1 LAWLAGFS
9 VAMAIG
15 PCAAAD
21 SGARWPQFR
30 GPDASGTDVSK
41 PLPIAWDLAT
51 GANVRWNIEVPGLAH
66 ASPIAWGDRVFVTT
80 ATKPGESELR
90 VGLYGDIKSVAEKVP
105 HQWRLMAF
113 ELRTGKPIW
122 STAPFEAVP
131 RIQRHPKATHCNSTP
146 AIDRTHIVAM
156 FGSEGLFCFDTVGR
170 LRWRRDFGKLDAG
183 YHEVPGA
190 QWGFASSPVLRD
202 GRVYVLADVQ
212 KDSFVAAL
220 DADDGHTLWRAERRD
235 VPTWGSPVLVES
247 DGGLQVV
254 VNGWHHSG
262 AYDAATGR
270 ELWRLD
276 GGGNIPVPT
285 PIHAHG
291 LVYLTSAHGNAR
303 PMRAI
308 RTSARGDITPADIG
322 GTNEA
327 IVWAHPRQGCYLQT
341 PFVVGTNLRGMHR
354 QRRVDVFRR
363 RHGKDPLRRTL
374 GEWRAGLRGVAGV
387 RRTAPLFRE
396 RERGGPRR
404 GSVGAVPRGGHEPP
418 RRNLSGVARDRGR
431 EPAVPD
437 PRPSG
442 RDRESTRLIRPFSFR
457 RRPVRRSSARGRG
470 STAKGRGPSA
480 PWGAHLAWRCAI
492 RSDAGPAGAVGK
504 NAA

>member
-1 LAWLAGFS
+1 MAWLAGFS
-9 VAMAIG
+9 VAMALG

-30 GPDASGTDVSK
+30 GPGASGTDVSK

-90 VGLYGDIKSVAEKVP
+90 VGLYGDIESVAEKVP

-235 VPTWGSPVLVES
+235 VPTWGSPGLVES

-262 AYDAATGR
+262 AYDAATGK

-322 GTNEA
+322 GTNAA

-341 PFVVGTNLRGMHR
+341 PIVVGTNLWGCTDNGVLTCFDAATGKIHYGERLANGGQAFAASPVSDGRHLYFTSESGEVHVVEASAR
-354 QRRVDVFRR
+354 FRVVATNR
-363 RHGKDPLRRTL
+363 L
-374 GEWRAGLRGVAGV
+374 GETCLASPAIADGNL
-387 RRTAPLFRE
+387 LFRT
-396 RERGGPRR
+396 RGHLVAIGN
-404 GSVGAVPRGGHEPP
+404 PP
-418 RRNLSGVARDRGR
+418 D
-431 EPAVPD
+431 
-437 PRPSG
+437 
-442 RDRESTRLIRPFSFR
+442 
-457 RRPVRRSSARGRG
+457 
-470 STAKGRGPSA
+470 
-480 PWGAHLAWRCAI
+480 
-492 RSDAGPAGAVGK
+492 
-504 NAA
+504 